1 MALTSTPDNDRD
13 ILDRYSED
21 DRSIVVGDEEIDEE
35 EELIPDTDVRALGGV
50 QGIPITCNGAPM
62 THDLV
67 AIRFQ
72 SEKIAAILMNP
83 GHIIAL
89 VFTFET
95 VRSSRNQY
103 DEMCRLVSMF
113 SRGGPN
119 EVSFPSYSTLMRKV
133 EALAIQF
140 LYAGS
145 CVHTFCSNKSPADRW
160 ECAPLNTNV
169 DHDANPGNDA
179 RIFNETTGQSTK
191 ELPVVIVAPS
201 QWALMDVST
210 GPIYRAMFGEGV
222 ESREC
227 ECECMGRSS
236 FHPSRT

>member
-1 MALTSTPDNDRD
+1 MFPNHLLRKLCKAPISPMALTSTPDNDRD
-13 ILDRYSED
+13 SLDRYSED
-21 DRSIVVGDEEIDEE
+21 DGSIVVGDEEIEEE
-35 EELIPDTDVRALGGV
+35 EELILDTDVRAVGGV

-67 AIRFQ
+67 AIRIQ
-72 SEKIAAILMNP
+72 SEKIAALLMNP
-83 GHIIAL
+83 GHIVAL
-89 VFTFET
+89 EFACGTA
-95 VRSSRNQY
+95 RLSRNQY

-119 EVSFPSYSTLMRKV
+119 ELIFLSYSTLKRKV

-140 LYAGS
+140 SYAGS

-179 RIFNETTGQSTK
+179 RTCNETTGQSAK
-191 ELPVVIVAPS
+191 ELPVVIVSPS
-201 QWALMDVST
+201 Q
-210 GPIYRAMFGEGV
+210 
-222 ESREC
+222 
-227 ECECMGRSS
+227 
-236 FHPSRT
+236 